1 MSGTNR
7 DGRALVRTPENAKPR
22 IRTASSWYEDNDD
35 GTVTLVVL
43 RRVEQAMGV
52 WNKVR
57 CHGAT
62 DAEAEAAYEAYCE
75 RGGEESQRRAARRLR
90 WGPAGVSRPR

>member
-1 MSGTNR
+1 
-7 DGRALVRTPENAKPR
+7 VPR
-22 IRTASSWYEDNDD
+22 IRTASSWFEDNDD

-43 RRVEQAMGV
+43 RRVEQSMGV

-57 CHGAT
+57 CDGAT
-62 DAEAEAAYEAYCE
+62 DAEAEAAYDRYCE
-75 RGGEESQRRAARRLR
+75 QGAEKSQKQAARRLR